1 MEQKVFGVGSLTTQT
16 VQGGGGQG
24 SKAQG
29 VDIKSTVGVAAVNT
43 IANVATAFM
52 ANAAEAKVS
61 KHVTEIRTK
70 LEALEPTGMGAT
82 ELKNQ
87 RRKLIM
93 EMPVNEKQRRLI
105 DQDPGTQL
113 DKGRVVSRQ
122 GDRTITSDKTTG
134 NITNITAPSMQA
146 ADRQMAELE
155 MLKGIAP
162 TATAA
167 SDAFLSKII
176 NTKTKGIASQQFSAV
191 VVKRA
196 NDFAMNLR
204 RIGDTSTTTLP
215 DMLNTSEINERITT
229 NGKEVTN
236 QYHRLIG
243 SLLHPSISN
252 AYENPNGRPPLD
264 MLKNIVRGM
273 NDDMRT
279 MLRKDPDIA
288 KESGVDFEAMFR
300 SGVEAMD
307 SQAKNVL
314 TQGELAT
321 RIASEN
327 QIKNSLTMQTD
338 IFNARVMNSLPSH
351 MRFMVGSKAAGAAIQ
366 SLMALDIA
374 AGGDGKQYAIGALRT
389 LGADTHSYMLA
400 AFDDN
405 RKITG
410 RNINALVGL
419 SNGLPYM
426 KTDDLK
432 KYIEILKT
440 APGYDDKV
448 LPSSSK
454 NALNSYRILAEKY
467 LKEGNNVGD
476 AVTKDQTGAKK

>member
-1 MEQKVFGVGSLTTQT
+1 
-16 VQGGGGQG
+16 
-24 SKAQG
+24 
-29 VDIKSTVGVAAVNT
+29 
-43 IANVATAFM
+43 
-52 ANAAEAKVS
+52 
-61 KHVTEIRTK
+61 
-70 LEALEPTGMGAT
+70 
-82 ELKNQ
+82 
-87 RRKLIM
+87 
-93 EMPVNEKQRRLI
+93 
-105 DQDPGTQL
+105 
-113 DKGRVVSRQ
+113 
-122 GDRTITSDKTTG
+122 
-134 NITNITAPSMQA
+134 
-146 ADRQMAELE
+146 
-155 MLKGIAP
+155 
-162 TATAA
+162 
-167 SDAFLSKII
+167 
-176 NTKTKGIASQQFSAV
+176 
-191 VVKRA
+191 
-196 NDFAMNLR
+196 
-204 RIGDTSTTTLP
+204 
-215 DMLNTSEINERITT
+215 
-229 NGKEVTN
+229 
-236 QYHRLIG
+236 
-243 SLLHPSISN
+243 
-252 AYENPNGRPPLD
+252 

-273 NDDMRT
+273 NDDMRN
-279 MLRKDPDIA
+279 MLRADPDIA

-374 AGGDGKQYAIGALRT
+374 AGGDGKQYAISALRT